1 MGSTNGQP
9 SRGIFRRNKW
19 LLLRRFVQLGILGLF
34 MSGPYLGVW
43 IMEGNLASST
53 LLRTVPFTDPFIAL
67 QSIVAGHDLATS
79 ALAGVIFVFVLY
91 IVLGGRSFCAWVC
104 PINPITDGAA
114 ALRDGLGLNAS
125 VRLSR
130 FVRYGLI
137 LVVLL
142 VSYLMHDI
150 AFEAVNPITML
161 HRGILFGMGVGW
173 LFVLAVFLF
182 DLFVVKHGWCGHLC
196 PVGAFYGLINRFS
209 LTRVSA
215 KDRAS
220 CTNCG
225 DCFRVC
231 PEPQV
236 IAPALYP
243 DNPLTSPIIASSD
256 CITCGRCI
264 DVCEPGVFNF
274 THRFDTELEVGT
286 ANQTVSPS

>member
-1 MGSTNGQP
+1 MGNANGLP
-9 SRGIFRRNKW
+9 RRGIVRRNKW
-19 LLLRRFVQLGILGLF
+19 LLLRRFIQVAILGLF

-43 IMEGNLASST
+43 IMQGNLASST
-53 LLRTVPFTDPFIAL
+53 LFGKIPFTDPFIAL
-67 QSIVAGHDLATS
+67 QSIVAGHSLATP
-79 ALAGVIFVFVLY
+79 ALVGVGFVLVLY
-91 IVLGGRSFCAWVC
+91 ILLGGRSFCAWVC
-104 PINPITDGAA
+104 PINPVTDGAA
-114 ALRDGLGLNAS
+114 ALRERLGLKAS
-125 VRLSR
+125 VHLSR
-130 FVRYGLI
+130 HVRYGLV

-142 VSYLMHDI
+142 ISYLMHDI
-150 AFEAVNPITML
+150 AFEAVNPITIL

-173 LFVLAVFLF
+173 LLILAVFLF
-182 DLFVVKHGWCGHLC
+182 DLFVLKHGWCGHIC

-236 IAPALYP
+236 ISPALYP
-243 DNPLTSPIIASSD
+243 SNPLASPIIASSD

-274 THRFDTELEVGT
+274 THRFDTELELGCPYQKL
-286 ANQTVSPS
+286 NP

>member
-1 MGSTNGQP
+1 MGFHKVP
-9 SRGIFRRNKW
+9 AARGLIRRNKW
-19 LLLRRFVQLGILGLF
+19 LLLRRFVQFSILGLF
-34 MSGPYLGVW
+34 MSGPFLGIW

-53 LLRTVPFTDPFIAL
+53 LLGEIPFTDPFIAL
-67 QSIVAGHDLATS
+67 QSVVAGHEIAAQAITGVGLILA
-79 ALAGVIFVFVLY
+79 LY
-91 IVLGGRSFCAWVC
+91 LLVGGRSFCAWVC
-104 PINPITDGAA
+104 PINPVTDAA
-114 ALRDGLGLNAS
+114 ASLRDILGFKTN

-130 FVRYGLI
+130 YLRHGLVLVI
-137 LVVLL
+137 LV

-150 AFEAVNPITML
+150 AFEAVNPITLL

-173 LFVLAVFLF
+173 LVIVGVFLF
-182 DLFVVKHGWCGHLC
+182 DLFVAKHGWCGHIC
-196 PVGAFYGLINRFS
+196 PVGAFYGFINHFS

-215 KDRAS
+215 RDRAS

-243 DNPLTSPIIASSD
+243 REPDRSPIIASSD

-264 DVCEPGVFNF
+264 DVCEPEVFNF
-274 THRFDTELEVGT
+274 THRFDKTIG
-286 ANQTVSPS
+286 SSS

>member
-1 MGSTNGQP
+1 MGSTNGQRR
-9 SRGIFRRNKW
+9 RGIVRRNKW
-19 LLLRRFVQLGILGLF
+19 LLLRRFVQVTILGLF

-43 IMEGNLASST
+43 IMQGNLASST
-53 LLRTVPFTDPFIAL
+53 LLGEVPFTDPFIAL
-67 QSIVAGHDLATS
+67 QSIVAGHTLATP
-79 ALAGVIFVFVLY
+79 AFVGVGLVLVLY
-91 IVLGGRSFCAWVC
+91 ILLGGRSFCAWVC
-104 PINPITDGAA
+104 PINPVTDGAA
-114 ALRDGLGLNAS
+114 ALREKLGLKAS
-125 VRLSR
+125 VHLSR
-130 FVRYGLI
+130 FVRHGLV

-150 AFEAVNPITML
+150 AFEAVNPITIL

-173 LFVLAVFLF
+173 LLILAVFLF
-182 DLFVVKHGWCGHLC
+182 DLFVLKHGWCGHIC

-209 LTRVSA
+209 LARVSA

-236 IAPALYP
+236 ISPALYP
-243 DNPLTSPIIASSD
+243 GNGLASPIIASSD
-256 CITCGRCI
+256 CINCGRCI

-274 THRFDTELEVGT
+274 THRFDTGLELG
-286 ANQTVSPS
+286 AAKQAD

>member
-1 MGSTNGQP
+1 MASSNGQLK
-9 SRGIFRRNKW
+9 RGIVRRNKW
-19 LLLRRFVQLGILGLF
+19 LLLRRFVQVAILGLF

-53 LLRTVPFTDPFIAL
+53 LLGQVPFTDPFIAL
-67 QSIVAGHDLATS
+67 QSVVAGHDLATT
-79 ALAGVIFVFVLY
+79 ALAGVGFVLVFY
-91 IVLGGRSFCAWVC
+91 ILFGGRSFCAWVC

-114 ALRDGLGLNAS
+114 ALRDRLGFRAS
-125 VRLSR
+125 VHLSR
-130 FVRYGLI
+130 FVRYGLV

-161 HRGILFGMGVGW
+161 HRGILFGMGIGW
-173 LFVLAVFLF
+173 LFILAVFLF

-243 DNPLTSPIIASSD
+243 DNRLASPIIASSD

-274 THRFDTELEVGT
+274 THRFDAALESGT
-286 ANQTVSPS
+286 ARQAD

>member
-9 SRGIFRRNKW
+9 RRGIVRRNKW
-19 LLLRRFVQLGILGLF
+19 LLLRRFIQVAILGLF

-43 IMEGNLASST
+43 IMQGNLASST
-53 LLRTVPFTDPFIAL
+53 LLGEVPFTDPFIAL
-67 QSIVAGHDLATS
+67 QSIVAGHSLATP
-79 ALAGVIFVFVLY
+79 ALAGVGFVLVLY
-91 IVLGGRSFCAWVC
+91 ILLGGRSFCAWVC
-104 PINPITDGAA
+104 PINPVTDAAA
-114 ALRDGLGLNAS
+114 ALRERLGLKAS
-125 VRLSR
+125 VHVSR
-130 FVRYGLI
+130 HVRYGLV

-150 AFEAVNPITML
+150 AFEAVNPITIL

-173 LFVLAVFLF
+173 LLILAVFLF
-182 DLFVVKHGWCGHLC
+182 DLFVLKHGWCGHIC

-236 IAPALYP
+236 ISPALYP
-243 DNPLTSPIIASSD
+243 SNPLASPIIASSD
-256 CITCGRCI
+256 CINCGRCI

-274 THRFDTELEVGT
+274 THRFDRELELGT
-286 ANQTVSPS
+286 AKEAD

>member
-1 MGSTNGQP
+1 
-9 SRGIFRRNKW
+9 
-19 LLLRRFVQLGILGLF
+19 
-34 MSGPYLGVW
+34 
-43 IMEGNLASST
+43 
-53 LLRTVPFTDPFIAL
+53 
-67 QSIVAGHDLATS
+67 
-79 ALAGVIFVFVLY
+79 VLY
-91 IVLGGRSFCAWVC
+91 ILLGGRSFCAWVC
-104 PINPITDGAA
+104 PINPVTDGAA
-114 ALRDGLGLNAS
+114 ALRERLGLKTS

-130 FVRYGLI
+130 HVRYGVV

-150 AFEAVNPITML
+150 AFEAVNPITIL

-173 LFVLAVFLF
+173 LLILAVFLF
-182 DLFVVKHGWCGHLC
+182 DLFVLKHGWCGHIC

-231 PEPQV
+231 PESQV
-236 IAPALYP
+236 ISPALYP
-243 DNPLTSPIIASSD
+243 SNPLASPIIASSD

-274 THRFDTELEVGT
+274 THRFDTELELGT
-286 ANQTVSPS
+286 AKQAD

>member
-1 MGSTNGQP
+1 
-9 SRGIFRRNKW
+9 
-19 LLLRRFVQLGILGLF
+19 
-34 MSGPYLGVW
+34 
-43 IMEGNLASST
+43 
-53 LLRTVPFTDPFIAL
+53 
-67 QSIVAGHDLATS
+67 
-79 ALAGVIFVFVLY
+79 
-91 IVLGGRSFCAWVC
+91 
-104 PINPITDGAA
+104 
-114 ALRDGLGLNAS
+114 
-125 VRLSR
+125 
-130 FVRYGLI
+130 
-137 LVVLL
+137 
-142 VSYLMHDI
+142 MHDI

-161 HRGILFGMGVGW
+161 HRGILFGMGIGW
-173 LFVLAVFLF
+173 LFILAVFLF

-209 LTRVSA
+209 LTRISA

-243 DNPLTSPIIASSD
+243 DNRLASPIIASSD

-274 THRFDTELEVGT
+274 THRFDSGLELGT
-286 ANQTVSPS
+286 ARQAD